1 MDKLKTPA
9 DRWSKTIVDL
19 PFEASRIM
27 QAMSLARDESG
38 GHEISLSE
46 QQFKLRLAN
55 SEGKRESASLLINKM
70 YNWRGYDTVGL
81 SEDTP
86 NRITLMADTAGE
98 PIGTLTIGLDSPG
111 GLLAD
116 QLYHDE
122 LDRLR
127 QAGAPV
133 CEFTKLAV
141 DQAMQSKRVLAA
153 LFQLAYLYAHRI
165 HGASDVVIEVNP
177 RHVVFYR
184 RMLGFAQLGEERLC
198 PRVHAPAVLLHLSM
212 AYASDQ
218 IARYGGHFRE
228 LPGVRSIYPYFLS
241 VKDQEGI
248 AERLQRGE

>member
-9 DRWSKTIVDL
+9 DRWSKTIVGL
-19 PFEASRIM
+19 PFEASRVM
-27 QAMSLARDESG
+27 RPMSLAHEESDG
-38 GHEISLSE
+38 LNIHLSE

-70 YNWRGYDTVGL
+70 YSWRGYDTAGL
-81 SEDTP
+81 ANDNH
-86 NRITLMADTAGE
+86 NRITLMADTDGK

-127 QAGAPV
+127 QAGASV

-153 LFQLAYLYAHRI
+153 LYHLAYIYAHRI
-165 HGASDVVIEVNP
+165 HGASDLVIEVNP

-184 RMLGFAQLGEERLC
+184 RMLGLDQLGEERMC
-198 PRVHAPAVLLHLSM
+198 PRVHAPAVLLRLSM
-212 AYASDQ
+212 AYARDQ
-218 IARYGGHFRE
+218 IARYGGHFRD
-228 LPGVRSIYPYFLS
+228 LPGMRSLYPYFLN
-241 VKDQEGI
+241 VKDEDGI
-248 AERLQRGE
+248 TERLMRGD